1 MSCRHDFNDIEGDFG
16 RRKRRDDVLGDF
28 GRRRRC
34 DCVFECLFELLE
46 DAFDNDD
53 RCCHR
58 RDFISPGRGFDS
70 RRRCD
75 CECVFECLFD
85 LLDDA
90 LEDDFGRCP
99 R

>member
-34 DCVFECLFELLE
+34 DCVFECLF
-46 DAFDNDD
+46 
-53 RCCHR
+53 
-58 RDFISPGRGFDS
+58 
-70 RRRCD
+70 
-75 CECVFECLFD
+75 D